1 MANLCSVCGK
11 KIGVFTQIKIKDGF
25 VCGDCQNKSLN
36 MSNCSCRSV
45 QDYKDRYAYLE
56 ENQRLLAVFS
66 PTISI
71 GEHLQ
76 VDENNKLFKIGK
88 SPECF
93 PFSCL
98 VNFELNEDG
107 EAITK
112 GGLGRAAVGGVLF
125 GGVGAVVGG
134 VTGGK
139 KTKTMVN
146 NMYIR
151 ISLNDP
157 WIKTAKITLIST
169 EVKKGSI
176 LYTPHKALA
185 EQIISALEVIVE
197 KQEQADVSPAQNQA
211 TDANSPADEILKYK
225 QLLDIGAITEDEFSQ
240 KKKQLLGI

>member
-1 MANLCSVCGK
+1 MANLCGVCGK
-11 KIGVFTQIKIKDGF
+11 KIGVFTQIKIKDGY

-36 MSNCSCRSV
+36 ISNCSCRSV

-56 ENQRLLAVFS
+56 ENQRLSASFA

-71 GEHLQ
+71 KDHLE
-76 VDENNKLFKIGK
+76 VDENNRLFKIGK

-98 VNFELNEDG
+98 VNFEFSEDG
-107 EAITK
+107 ETITK
-112 GGLGRAAVGGVLF
+112 GGLGSAAVGGALF

-139 KTKTMVN
+139 KSKTIVKDMH
-146 NMYIR
+146 IR

-157 WIKTAKITLIST
+157 WIKTAKIILLNS

-176 LYTPHKALA
+176 LYSPCKALA
-185 EQIISALEVIVE
+185 DQIISALEVITE
-197 KQEQADVSPAQNQA
+197 IQEQVSQTPVTATQA
-211 TDANSPADEILKYK
+211 SSSADEILKYK
-225 QLLDIGAITEDEFSQ
+225 QLLDVGAITEDEFNQ